1 VNQVVWCQW
10 SDIPVPQGWRL
21 VSAPVDTFSNSDLT
35 EITIYVP
42 TYMGGKKSLD
52 PISDLTN
59 LKTVQLLTAGYEDV
73 IPFMRNQLMLCNA
86 RGIHDFST
94 SELALSLMLAHFKN
108 HREFAHSQNQGSWN
122 HKTTGSTYGK
132 EVAIIG
138 AGSVAQRLKSML
150 APFECT
156 VTMFG
161 QSARAGVEAIS
172 TVQATVG
179 NFDCVVLLV
188 PLTSSTHNLVDA
200 AFLKAMKDGALLVN
214 VARGPV
220 VNTDALC
227 AELASRRLFAA
238 LDVTDPE
245 PLTNGH
251 PLWSYENCTVVPHVG
266 GDSTAFEPQAR
277 AFLSEQFQ
285 RIAQG
290 NQPINIIDWKNQ

>member
-1 VNQVVWCQW
+1 M
-10 SDIPVPQGWRL
+10 PQGWKL
-21 VSAPVDTFSNSDLT
+21 ISAPVDTLRNSDFA
-35 EITIYVP
+35 EITIYIP

-73 IPFMRNQLMLCNA
+73 IPFMRDELTLCNA
-86 RGIHDFST
+86 RGVHDFST
-94 SELALSLMLAHFKN
+94 SELAVSLMLAHFKN
-108 HREFAHSQNQGSWN
+108 HHEFADNQRQGFWN
-122 HKTTGSTYGK
+122 HKTIGSLYGK
-132 EVAIIG
+132 EIAIIG

-150 APFECT
+150 APFECK

-161 QSARAGVEAIS
+161 QSARDGVEAIS
-172 TVQATVG
+172 TAQATVG
-179 NFDCVVLLV
+179 KFDCVVLLV
-188 PLTSSTHNLVDA
+188 PLTASTQNLVDA

-227 AELASRRLFAA
+227 AELASKRLFAA

-251 PLWSYENCTVVPHVG
+251 PLWSYENCTVIPHVG

-277 AFLSEQFQ
+277 AFLAEQFK

-290 NQPINIIDWKNQ
+290 KQPINIVDWKNQ

>member
-1 VNQVVWCQW
+1 
-10 SDIPVPQGWRL
+10 VPQGWKL
-21 VSAPVDTFSNSDLT
+21 ISAPVDTLRNSDFA
-35 EITIYVP
+35 EITIYIP

-73 IPFMRNQLMLCNA
+73 IPFMRDELTLCNA
-86 RGIHDFST
+86 RGVHDFST
-94 SELALSLMLAHFKN
+94 SELAVSLILAHYKD
-108 HREFAHSQNQGSWN
+108 HREFAQSQSQGSWN

-132 EVAIIG
+132 EIAIIG

-150 APFECT
+150 APFECK

-161 QSARAGVEAIS
+161 QSARDGVEAIS

-179 NFDCVVLLV
+179 KFDCVVLLV
-188 PLTSSTHNLVDA
+188 PLTTSTHNLVDA
-200 AFLKAMKDGALLVN
+200 AFLKGMKDGALLVN

-227 AELASRRLFAA
+227 AELASKRLFAA

-251 PLWSYENCTVVPHVG
+251 PLWSYENCTVIPHVG

-277 AFLSEQFQ
+277 AFLAEQFK

-290 NQPINIIDWKNQ
+290 KQPINIVDWKNQ

>member
-21 VSAPVDTFSNSDLT
+21 VSAPVDTLSNSDLT

-132 EVAIIG
+132 EIAIIG

>member
-1 VNQVVWCQW
+1 
-10 SDIPVPQGWRL
+10 VPQGWRL
-21 VSAPVDTFSNSDLT
+21 VSTPIDTLSKSELS

-42 TYMGGKKSLD
+42 KYMGGKKVLEPTSAMQ
-52 PISDLTN
+52 N
-59 LKTVQLLTAGYEDV
+59 LKFIQLLLAGYEDA
-73 IPFMRNQLMLCNA
+73 IPFMRDELTLCNA
-86 RGIHDFST
+86 RGVHDFST
-94 SELALSLMLAHFKN
+94 SELAVSLILAHYKN

-132 EVAIIG
+132 EIAIIG

-150 APFECT
+150 APFECK

-161 QSARAGVEAIS
+161 QSARDGVEAIS

-179 NFDCVVLLV
+179 KFDCVVLLV
-188 PLTSSTHNLVDA
+188 PLTASTQNLVDA

-227 AELASRRLFAA
+227 AELASKRLFAA

-245 PLTNGH
+245 PLTEGH
-251 PLWSYENCTVVPHVG
+251 PLWSYENCTVIPHVG

-277 AFLSEQFQ
+277 AFLAEQFQ

-290 NQPINIIDWKNQ
+290 KQPINIIDWKNQ

>member
-1 VNQVVWCQW
+1 M
-10 SDIPVPQGWRL
+10 PQGWKL
-21 VSAPVDTFSNSDLT
+21 ISAPVDTLRNSDFA
-35 EITIYVP
+35 EITIYIP

-73 IPFMRNQLMLCNA
+73 IPFMRDELTLCNA
-86 RGIHDFST
+86 RGVHDFST
-94 SELALSLMLAHFKN
+94 SELAVSLILAHYKD
-108 HREFAHSQNQGSWN
+108 HREFAQSQSQGSWN

-132 EVAIIG
+132 EIAIIG

-150 APFECT
+150 APFECK

-161 QSARAGVEAIS
+161 QSARDGVEAIS
-172 TVQATVG
+172 TAQATVG
-179 NFDCVVLLV
+179 KFDCVVLLV
-188 PLTSSTHNLVDA
+188 PLTASTQNLVDA

-227 AELASRRLFAA
+227 AELASKRLFAA

-251 PLWSYENCTVVPHVG
+251 PLWSYENCTVIPHVG

-277 AFLSEQFQ
+277 AFLAEQFK

-290 NQPINIIDWKNQ
+290 KQPINIIDWKNQ

>member
-21 VSAPVDTFSNSDLT
+21 VSAPVDTLSNSDLA

-86 RGIHDFST
+86 RGVHDFST

-108 HREFAHSQNQGSWN
+108 HREFADSQNQGFWN

-132 EVAIIG
+132 EIAIIG

-227 AELASRRLFAA
+227 AELASKRLFAA

>member
-1 VNQVVWCQW
+1 M
-10 SDIPVPQGWRL
+10 PQGWKL
-21 VSAPVDTFSNSDLT
+21 VSTPIDTLSKSELS

-42 TYMGGKKSLD
+42 KYMGGKKALEPTSAMQ
-52 PISDLTN
+52 N
-59 LKTVQLLTAGYEDV
+59 LKLIQLLLAGYEDA
-73 IPFMRNQLMLCNA
+73 IPFMRDELTLCNA
-86 RGIHDFST
+86 RGVHDFST
-94 SELALSLMLAHFKN
+94 SELAVSLILAHYKN
-108 HREFAHSQNQGSWN
+108 HREFAHSQSQGSWN

-132 EVAIIG
+132 EIAIIG

-150 APFECT
+150 APFECK

-161 QSARAGVEAIS
+161 QSARDGVEAIS

-179 NFDCVVLLV
+179 KFDCVVLLV
-188 PLTSSTHNLVDA
+188 PLSASTHNLVDA

-227 AELASRRLFAA
+227 AELASKRLFAA

-245 PLTNGH
+245 PLTEGH
-251 PLWSYENCTVVPHVG
+251 PLWSYENCTVIPHVG

-277 AFLSEQFQ
+277 AFLAEQFE

-290 NQPINIIDWKNQ
+290 KQPINIIDWKNQ

>member
-10 SDIPVPQGWRL
+10 SDIFVPQGWKL
-21 VSAPVDTFSNSDLT
+21 ISAPVDTLRNSDFA
-35 EITIYVP
+35 EITIYIP

-73 IPFMRNQLMLCNA
+73 IPFMRDELTLCNA
-86 RGIHDFST
+86 RGVHDFST
-94 SELALSLMLAHFKN
+94 SELAVSLILAHYKN
-108 HREFAHSQNQGSWN
+108 HREFAHSQSQGSWN

-132 EVAIIG
+132 EIAIIG

-150 APFECT
+150 APFECK

-161 QSARAGVEAIS
+161 QSARDGVEAIS

-179 NFDCVVLLV
+179 KFDCVVLLV
-188 PLTSSTHNLVDA
+188 PLTTSTHNLVDA
-200 AFLKAMKDGALLVN
+200 AFLKGMKDGALLVN

-227 AELASRRLFAA
+227 AELASKRLFAA

-251 PLWSYENCTVVPHVG
+251 PLWSYENCTVIPHVG

-277 AFLSEQFQ
+277 AFLAEQFK

-290 NQPINIIDWKNQ
+290 KQPINIIDWKNQ

>member
-10 SDIPVPQGWRL
+10 SDISVPQGWRL
-21 VSAPVDTFSNSDLT
+21 VSAPVDTLSNSDLA

-86 RGIHDFST
+86 RGVHDFST
-94 SELALSLMLAHFKN
+94 SELALSLMLAYFKN
-108 HREFAHSQNQGSWN
+108 HREFADSQNQGFWN
-122 HKTTGSTYGK
+122 HKTVGSLYGK
-132 EVAIIG
+132 EIAIIG

-150 APFECT
+150 APFEST

-161 QSARAGVEAIS
+161 QSARDGVEAIS

-179 NFDCVVLLV
+179 KFDCVVLLV

-227 AELASRRLFAA
+227 AELASKRLFAA

-245 PLTNGH
+245 PLTKDH
-251 PLWSYENCTVVPHVG
+251 PLWSFENCTVVPHVG

-290 NQPINIIDWKNQ
+290 NQPKNIIDWKNQ

>member
-1 VNQVVWCQW
+1 MNQVVWCQW

-21 VSAPVDTFSNSDLT
+21 VSAPVDTLSNSDLT

-132 EVAIIG
+132 EIAIIG

-227 AELASRRLFAA
+227 AELASKRLFAA

>member
-10 SDIPVPQGWRL
+10 SDVPVPQGWRL
-21 VSAPVDTFSNSDLT
+21 ISAPTETLSKSELS

-42 TYMGGKKSLD
+42 KYMGGKKSLD

-86 RGIHDFST
+86 RGVHDFST
-94 SELALSLMLAHFKN
+94 SELAISLILAHFKN
-108 HREFAHSQNQGSWN
+108 HRELADNQRQGFWN
-122 HKTTGSTYGK
+122 HKTIGSLYGK

-156 VTMFG
+156 VTLFG

-172 TVQATVG
+172 AVQTTVG
-179 NFDCVVLLV
+179 KFDCLVLLV

-200 AFLKAMKDGALLVN
+200 VFLKAMKDGALLVN

-220 VNTDALC
+220 VNTEALC

-277 AFLSEQFQ
+277 AFLAEQFQ

-290 NQPINIIDWKNQ
+290 NQPINIIEWKNQ

>member
-1 VNQVVWCQW
+1 M
-10 SDIPVPQGWRL
+10 PQGWRL
-21 VSAPVDTFSNSDLT
+21 VSTPIDTLSKSELS

-42 TYMGGKKSLD
+42 KYMGGKKVLEPTSAMQ
-52 PISDLTN
+52 N
-59 LKTVQLLTAGYEDV
+59 LKLIQLLLAGYEDA
-73 IPFMRNQLMLCNA
+73 IPFMRDDLTLCNA
-86 RGIHDFST
+86 RGVHDFST
-94 SELALSLMLAHFKN
+94 SELAVSLILAHYKD
-108 HREFAHSQNQGSWN
+108 HREFAQSQSQGSWN

-132 EVAIIG
+132 EIAIIG

-150 APFECT
+150 APFECK

-161 QSARAGVEAIS
+161 QSARDGVEAIS

-179 NFDCVVLLV
+179 KFDCVVLLV
-188 PLTSSTHNLVDA
+188 PLTASTHNLVDA

-227 AELASRRLFAA
+227 AELASKRLFAA

-245 PLTNGH
+245 PLTEGH
-251 PLWSYENCTVVPHVG
+251 PLWSYENCTVIPHVG

-277 AFLSEQFQ
+277 AFLAEQFQ

-290 NQPINIIDWKNQ
+290 KQPINIIDWKNQ

>member
-10 SDIPVPQGWRL
+10 SDVPVPQGWRL
-21 VSAPVDTFSNSDLT
+21 FSAPIETLSKSELS

-42 TYMGGKKSLD
+42 KYMGGKKALE
-52 PISDLTN
+52 PTGAMQN
-59 LKTVQLLTAGYEDV
+59 LKVIQLLLAGYEDA
-73 IPFMRNQLMLCNA
+73 IPFMREELTLCNA
-86 RGIHDFST
+86 RGVHDFST

-108 HREFAHSQNQGSWN
+108 HREFADNQRQGFWN
-122 HKTTGSTYGK
+122 HKTTGSLYGK
-132 EVAIIG
+132 DIAIIG
-138 AGSVAQRLKSML
+138 AGSVAQQLKSML
-150 APFECT
+150 APFKCS
-156 VTMFG
+156 VTLFG

-172 TVQATVG
+172 AVQATVG
-179 NFDCVVLLV
+179 KFDCVVLLV
-188 PLTSSTHNLVDA
+188 PLTDNTRNLVDS
-200 AFLKAMKDGALLVN
+200 AFLAGMKDGALLVN

-227 AELASRRLFAA
+227 AELASKRLFAA

-251 PLWSYENCTVVPHVG
+251 PLWGFENCTVIPHVG

-277 AFLSEQFQ
+277 AFLAEQFQ

-290 NQPINIIDWKNQ
+290 NQPINIIDGKNQ

>member
-10 SDIPVPQGWRL
+10 SDISVPQGWKL
-21 VSAPVDTFSNSDLT
+21 ISAPVDTLSNSDLA
-35 EITIYVP
+35 EITIYIP

-132 EVAIIG
+132 EIAIIG

-227 AELASRRLFAA
+227 AELASKRLFAA

>member
-1 VNQVVWCQW
+1 M
-10 SDIPVPQGWRL
+10 PQGWKL
-21 VSAPVDTFSNSDLT
+21 ISAPVDTLRNSDFA
-35 EITIYVP
+35 EITIYIP

-73 IPFMRNQLMLCNA
+73 IPFMRDELTLCNA
-86 RGIHDFST
+86 RGVHDFST
-94 SELALSLMLAHFKN
+94 SELAVSLILAHYKD
-108 HREFAHSQNQGSWN
+108 HREFAQSQSQGSWN

-132 EVAIIG
+132 EIAIIG

-150 APFECT
+150 APFECK

-161 QSARAGVEAIS
+161 QSARDGVEAIS

-179 NFDCVVLLV
+179 KFDCVVLLV
-188 PLTSSTHNLVDA
+188 PLTASTQNLVDA

-227 AELASRRLFAA
+227 AELANKRLFAA

-245 PLTNGH
+245 PLTEGH
-251 PLWSYENCTVVPHVG
+251 PLWSYENCTVIPHVG

-277 AFLSEQFQ
+277 AFLAEQFE

-290 NQPINIIDWKNQ
+290 KQPINIIDWKNQ

>member
-1 VNQVVWCQW
+1 M
-10 SDIPVPQGWRL
+10 PQGWKL
-21 VSAPVDTFSNSDLT
+21 ISAPVDTLRNSDFA
-35 EITIYVP
+35 EITIYIP

-73 IPFMRNQLMLCNA
+73 IPFMRDELTLCNA
-86 RGIHDFST
+86 RGVHDFST
-94 SELALSLMLAHFKN
+94 SELAISLILAHYKD
-108 HREFAHSQNQGSWN
+108 HREFAQSQSQGSWN

-132 EVAIIG
+132 EIAIIG

-150 APFECT
+150 APFECK

-161 QSARAGVEAIS
+161 QSARDGVEAIS

-179 NFDCVVLLV
+179 KFDCVVLLV
-188 PLTSSTHNLVDA
+188 PLTASTQNLVDA

-227 AELASRRLFAA
+227 AELASKRLFAA

-251 PLWSYENCTVVPHVG
+251 PLWSYENCTVIPHVG

-277 AFLSEQFQ
+277 AFLAEQFK

-290 NQPINIIDWKNQ
+290 MQPINIVDWKNQ

>member
-1 VNQVVWCQW
+1 M
-10 SDIPVPQGWRL
+10 PQGWKL
-21 VSAPVDTFSNSDLT
+21 ISAPVDTLRNSDFA
-35 EITIYVP
+35 EITIYIP

-73 IPFMRNQLMLCNA
+73 IPFMRDELTLCNA
-86 RGIHDFST
+86 RGVHDFST
-94 SELALSLMLAHFKN
+94 SELAISLILAHYKD
-108 HREFAHSQNQGSWN
+108 HREFAQSQSQGSWN

-132 EVAIIG
+132 EIAIIG

-150 APFECT
+150 APFECK

-161 QSARAGVEAIS
+161 QSARDGVEAIS

-179 NFDCVVLLV
+179 KFDCVVLLV
-188 PLTSSTHNLVDA
+188 PLTASTQNLVDA

-220 VNTDALC
+220 VNADALC
-227 AELASRRLFAA
+227 AELASKRLFAA

-251 PLWSYENCTVVPHVG
+251 PLWSYENCTVIPHVG

-277 AFLSEQFQ
+277 AFLAEQFE

-290 NQPINIIDWKNQ
+290 KQPINIVDWKNQ

>member
-1 VNQVVWCQW
+1 M
-10 SDIPVPQGWRL
+10 PQGWRL
-21 VSAPVDTFSNSDLT
+21 VSTPIDTLSKSELS

-42 TYMGGKKSLD
+42 KYMGGKKVLEPTSAMQ
-52 PISDLTN
+52 N
-59 LKTVQLLTAGYEDV
+59 LKFIQLLLAGYEDA
-73 IPFMRNQLMLCNA
+73 IPFMRDELTLCNA
-86 RGIHDFST
+86 RGVHDFST
-94 SELALSLMLAHFKN
+94 SELAVSLILAHYKD
-108 HREFAHSQNQGSWN
+108 HREFAHSQSQGSWN

-132 EVAIIG
+132 EIAIIG

-150 APFECT
+150 APFECK

-161 QSARAGVEAIS
+161 QSARDGVEAIS
-172 TVQATVG
+172 TVQTTVG
-179 NFDCVVLLV
+179 KFDCVVLLV
-188 PLTSSTHNLVDA
+188 PLTASTQNLVDA

-227 AELASRRLFAA
+227 AELASKRLFAA

-245 PLTNGH
+245 PLTEGH
-251 PLWSYENCTVVPHVG
+251 PLWSYENCTVIPHVG

-277 AFLSEQFQ
+277 AFLAEQFQ

-290 NQPINIIDWKNQ
+290 KQPINIIDWKNQ

>member
-1 VNQVVWCQW
+1 
-10 SDIPVPQGWRL
+10 
-21 VSAPVDTFSNSDLT
+21 
-35 EITIYVP
+35 
-42 TYMGGKKSLD
+42 MGGKKVLEPTSAMQ
-52 PISDLTN
+52 N
-59 LKTVQLLTAGYEDV
+59 LKFIQLLLAGYEDA
-73 IPFMRNQLMLCNA
+73 IPFMRDELTLCNA
-86 RGIHDFST
+86 RGVHDFST
-94 SELALSLMLAHFKN
+94 SELAVSLILAHYKD

-132 EVAIIG
+132 EIAIIG
-138 AGSVAQRLKSML
+138 AGSVAQRLRSML
-150 APFECT
+150 APFECK

-161 QSARAGVEAIS
+161 QSARDGVEAIS

-179 NFDCVVLLV
+179 KFDCVVLLV
-188 PLTSSTHNLVDA
+188 PLTASTQNLVDA

-227 AELASRRLFAA
+227 VELASKRLFAA

-245 PLTNGH
+245 PLTEGH
-251 PLWSYENCTVVPHVG
+251 PLWSYENCTVIPHVG

-277 AFLSEQFQ
+277 AFLAEQFQ

-290 NQPINIIDWKNQ
+290 KQPINIIDWKNQ

>member
-1 VNQVVWCQW
+1 
-10 SDIPVPQGWRL
+10 VPQGWKL
-21 VSAPVDTFSNSDLT
+21 ISAPVDTLRNSDFA
-35 EITIYVP
+35 EITIYIP

-73 IPFMRNQLMLCNA
+73 IPFMRDELTLCNA
-86 RGIHDFST
+86 RGVHDFST
-94 SELALSLMLAHFKN
+94 SELAISLILAHYKD
-108 HREFAHSQNQGSWN
+108 HREFAQSQSQGSWN

-132 EVAIIG
+132 EIAIIG

-150 APFECT
+150 APFECK

-161 QSARAGVEAIS
+161 QSARDGVEAIS

-179 NFDCVVLLV
+179 KFDCVVLLV
-188 PLTSSTHNLVDA
+188 PLTTSTHNLVDA
-200 AFLKAMKDGALLVN
+200 AFLKGMKDGALLVN

-227 AELASRRLFAA
+227 AELASKRLFAA

-251 PLWSYENCTVVPHVG
+251 PLWSYENCTVIPHVG

-277 AFLSEQFQ
+277 AFLAEQFK

-290 NQPINIIDWKNQ
+290 KQPINIVDWKNQ

>member
-1 VNQVVWCQW
+1 
-10 SDIPVPQGWRL
+10 VPQGWKL
-21 VSAPVDTFSNSDLT
+21 ISAPVDTLRNSDFA
-35 EITIYVP
+35 EITIYIP

-73 IPFMRNQLMLCNA
+73 IPFMRDELTLCNA
-86 RGIHDFST
+86 RGVHDFST
-94 SELALSLMLAHFKN
+94 SELAISLILAHYKD
-108 HREFAHSQNQGSWN
+108 HREFAQSQSQGSWN

-132 EVAIIG
+132 EIAIIG
-138 AGSVAQRLKSML
+138 AGSVAQRLKRML
-150 APFECT
+150 AAFECK

-161 QSARAGVEAIS
+161 QSARDGVEAIS

-179 NFDCVVLLV
+179 KFDCVVLLV
-188 PLTSSTHNLVDA
+188 PLTASTQNLVDA

-227 AELASRRLFAA
+227 AELASKRLFAA

-251 PLWSYENCTVVPHVG
+251 PLWSYENCTVIPHVG

-277 AFLSEQFQ
+277 AFLAEQFK

-290 NQPINIIDWKNQ
+290 KQPINIVDWKNQ

>member
-1 VNQVVWCQW
+1 M
-10 SDIPVPQGWRL
+10 PQGWRL
-21 VSAPVDTFSNSDLT
+21 VSTPIDTLSKSELS

-42 TYMGGKKSLD
+42 KYMGGKKVLEPTSAMQ
-52 PISDLTN
+52 N
-59 LKTVQLLTAGYEDV
+59 LKFIQLLLAGYEDA
-73 IPFMRNQLMLCNA
+73 IPFMRDELTLCNA
-86 RGIHDFST
+86 RGVHDFST
-94 SELALSLMLAHFKN
+94 SELAVSLILAHYKD
-108 HREFAHSQNQGSWN
+108 HREFAHSQSQGSWN

-132 EVAIIG
+132 EIAIIG

-150 APFECT
+150 APFECK

-161 QSARAGVEAIS
+161 QSARDGVEAIS
-172 TVQATVG
+172 TVQTTVG
-179 NFDCVVLLV
+179 KFDCVVLLV
-188 PLTSSTHNLVDA
+188 PLTASTQNLVDA

-227 AELASRRLFAA
+227 VELASKRLFAA

-245 PLTNGH
+245 PLTEGH
-251 PLWSYENCTVVPHVG
+251 PLWSYENCTVIPHVG

-277 AFLSEQFQ
+277 AFLAEQFQ

-290 NQPINIIDWKNQ
+290 KQPINIIDWKNQ

>member
-1 VNQVVWCQW
+1 M
-10 SDIPVPQGWRL
+10 PQGWRL
-21 VSAPVDTFSNSDLT
+21 VSTPIDTLSKSELS

-42 TYMGGKKSLD
+42 KYMGGKKVLEPTSAMQ
-52 PISDLTN
+52 N
-59 LKTVQLLTAGYEDV
+59 LKFIQLLLAGYEDA
-73 IPFMRNQLMLCNA
+73 IPFMRDELTLCNA
-86 RGIHDFST
+86 RGVHDFST
-94 SELALSLMLAHFKN
+94 SELAVSLILAHYKN

-132 EVAIIG
+132 EIAIIG

-150 APFECT
+150 APFECK

-161 QSARAGVEAIS
+161 QSARDGVEAIS

-179 NFDCVVLLV
+179 KFDCVVLLV
-188 PLTSSTHNLVDA
+188 PLTASTHNLVDA

-227 AELASRRLFAA
+227 AELTSKRLFAA

-245 PLTNGH
+245 PLTEGH
-251 PLWSYENCTVVPHVG
+251 PLWSYENCTVIPHVG

-277 AFLSEQFQ
+277 AFLAEQFQ

-290 NQPINIIDWKNQ
+290 KQPINIIDWKNQ

>member
-10 SDIPVPQGWRL
+10 SDISVPQGWKL
-21 VSAPVDTFSNSDLT
+21 ISAPVDTLSNSDSA
-35 EITIYVP
+35 EITIYIP

-86 RGIHDFST
+86 RGVHDFST
-94 SELALSLMLAHFKN
+94 SELAISLMLAHFKN
-108 HREFAHSQNQGSWN
+108 HREFANSQNQGSWN
-122 HKTTGSTYGK
+122 HKTIGSLYGK
-132 EVAIIG
+132 EIAIIG

-161 QSARAGVEAIS
+161 QSARDGVEAIS

-179 NFDCVVLLV
+179 KFDCVVLLV

-220 VNTDALC
+220 VKTDALC
-227 AELASRRLFAA
+227 AELASKRLFAA

-251 PLWSYENCTVVPHVG
+251 PLWSYENCTVIPHVG

>member
-1 VNQVVWCQW
+1 MNQVVWCQW

-21 VSAPVDTFSNSDLT
+21 VSAPVDTLSNSDLA

-86 RGIHDFST
+86 RGVHDFST
-94 SELALSLMLAHFKN
+94 SELAISLILAHFKN
-108 HREFAHSQNQGSWN
+108 HREFEDNHRQGFWN
-122 HKTTGSTYGK
+122 HKTIGSLYGK

-227 AELASRRLFAA
+227 AELASKRLFAA

>member
-1 VNQVVWCQW
+1 M
-10 SDIPVPQGWRL
+10 PQGWRL
-21 VSAPVDTFSNSDLT
+21 VSTPIDTLSKSELS

-42 TYMGGKKSLD
+42 KYMGGKKVLEPTSAMQ
-52 PISDLTN
+52 N
-59 LKTVQLLTAGYEDV
+59 LKFIQLLLAGYEDA
-73 IPFMRNQLMLCNA
+73 IPFMRDELTLCNA
-86 RGIHDFST
+86 RGVHDFST
-94 SELALSLMLAHFKN
+94 SELAVSLILAHYKN

-132 EVAIIG
+132 EIAIIG

-150 APFECT
+150 APFECK

-161 QSARAGVEAIS
+161 QSARDGVEAIS

-179 NFDCVVLLV
+179 KFDCVVLLV
-188 PLTSSTHNLVDA
+188 PLTASTQNLVDA

-227 AELASRRLFAA
+227 AELASKRLFAA

-245 PLTNGH
+245 PLTEGH
-251 PLWSYENCTVVPHVG
+251 PLWSYENCTVIPHVG

-277 AFLSEQFQ
+277 AFLAEQFQ

-290 NQPINIIDWKNQ
+290 KQPINIIDWKNQ

>member
-1 VNQVVWCQW
+1 M
-10 SDIPVPQGWRL
+10 PQGWKL
-21 VSAPVDTFSNSDLT
+21 VSTPIDTLSKSELS

-42 TYMGGKKSLD
+42 KYMGGKKVLEPTSAMQ
-52 PISDLTN
+52 DL
-59 LKTVQLLTAGYEDV
+59 KFIQLLLAGYEDA
-73 IPFMRNQLMLCNA
+73 IPFMRDDLTLCNA
-86 RGIHDFST
+86 RGVHDFST
-94 SELALSLMLAHFKN
+94 SELAVSLILAHYKD
-108 HREFAHSQNQGSWN
+108 HREFAYSQSQGSWN

-132 EVAIIG
+132 EIAIIG

-150 APFECT
+150 APFECK

-161 QSARAGVEAIS
+161 QSARDGVEAIS

-179 NFDCVVLLV
+179 KFDCVVLLV
-188 PLTSSTHNLVDA
+188 PLTASTRNLVDT

-227 AELASRRLFAA
+227 AELASKRLFAA

-245 PLTNGH
+245 PLTEGH
-251 PLWSYENCTVVPHVG
+251 LLWSYENCTVIPHVG
-266 GDSTAFEPQAR
+266 GDSKAFEPQAR
-277 AFLSEQFQ
+277 AFLAEQFE

-290 NQPINIIDWKNQ
+290 KQPINIIDWKNQ